1 LVEVAHIEATS
12 KLASI
17 VETAMYLFLA
27 KVDANVKEF
36 GYCTVVVSE
45 GTKWADGR
53 FLAEQGTRDDF
64 GHAQLASLRLLHLM
78 RRLVQHQI

>member
-1 LVEVAHIEATS
+1 VLHAVNSLLLPILFPEVDFDE
-12 KLASI
+12 KK
-17 VETAMYLFLA
+17 FLA

-64 GHAQLASLRLLHLM
+64 GHAQLHPCQFPQYKGYLRF
-78 RRLVQHQI
+78 